1 MKFMFLATAFSL
13 FVIFIL
19 KSEPSVLY
27 IALVW
32 LVPVTLYFWYECI
45 TSINMIL
52 LKVENKLLPTQSP
65 TKRN

>member
-1 MKFMFLATAFSL
+1 MKFILVIALTI

-19 KSEPSVLY
+19 KSKPSILY

-45 TSINMIL
+45 TSINRIL

-65 TKRN
+65 TKHN